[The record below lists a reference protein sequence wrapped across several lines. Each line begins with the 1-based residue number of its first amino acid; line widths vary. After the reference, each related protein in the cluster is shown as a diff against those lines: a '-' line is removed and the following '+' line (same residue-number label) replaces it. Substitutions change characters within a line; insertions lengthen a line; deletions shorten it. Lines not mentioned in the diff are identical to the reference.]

1 MIFALFFFGINSVV
15 LNYTTGTDAYSYNK
29 KPSESPITLNLQ
41 KGLALMM
48 AVWSD
53 ATLTITIPNEFS
65 QSRKITANDGYS
77 IFTFKDSATIKIE
90 YTKAI
95 SYCVI
100 SCPQMKSND
109 GAIQF
114 FPNYNN
120 HQISSMEE
128 QQKDIYF
135 SVFADYNMRGEVEQS
150 TLAKTVLHYYDSSN
164 KEQTTSNINTFSLS
178 QIRFTSKLIR
188 TLLYSKLTLNN
199 IIINTTK
206 DFIPTNPTYLY
217 LQWDKVSENSN
228 NFLTNMAYG
237 GNPSLKTNITKLI
250 KNFPSS
256 VPNFNS

>member
-1 MIFALFFFGINSVV
+1 MDI
-15 LNYTTGTDAYSYNK
+15 AYSL
-29 KPSESPITLNLQ
+29 S
-41 KGLALMM
+41 
-48 AVWSD
+48 
-53 ATLTITIPNEFS
+53 
-65 QSRKITANDGYS
+65 KIQQQN
-77 IFTFKDSATIKIE
+77 KIE
-90 YTKAI
+90 YKAI

-109 GAIQF
+109 GAIQLF
-114 FPNYNN
+114 SNYNN

-135 SVFADYNMRGEVEQS
+135 SVFADYNMRDEVEQS
-150 TLAKTVLHYYDSSN
+150 TFAKTVLHYYDSSN
-164 KEQTTSNINTFSLS
+164 KEQTTSNINPLSLS

-188 TLLYSKLTLNN
+188 TLLHSKLTLNN

-256 VPNFNS
+256 VPTSTPEPPITPTNEPFQMYYMKLSINIPSGFVIGFKDLSSSSSEIKELNNVEQYNTAKTK